1 MTYSVTKTSFAKRLL
16 NRAKDL
22 LFIKPLLPF
31 WRKRLNGKAMIYL
44 YHRLEEKG
52 KYSFLDEGGSPMTS
66 VDEYRQDIQMLKS
79 WGASFVRFSDLAL
92 CDYTSGGFYVVICAD
107 DGFASNYQD
116 GQMVADQEKIPQTI
130 FQCSAMVETTELIWE
145 HQLYYLFQHSDEFKT
160 YLANKTKWPSSLN
173 RIRDE
178 LSAEEIQKVI
188 DVFLLS
194 HQALKQK
201 MQLLASEIYPSK
213 EQLISASEAG
223 HEVASHGDT
232 HCNRMTISNEKFEQE
247 LQVSKDSLESIIQ
260 KPVNAFS
267 YPFNKYKNDDD
278 QRCAQ
283 SYSFVATVDGGA
295 VDTSTALLSIPRN
308 TYPGK
313 AKNKLRQRRWL
324 LTGSI

>member
-1 MTYSVTKTSFAKRLL
+1 M
-16 NRAKDL
+16 
-22 LFIKPLLPF
+22 
-31 WRKRLNGKAMIYL
+31 
-44 YHRLEEKG
+44 
-52 KYSFLDEGGSPMTS
+52 
-66 VDEYRQDIQMLKS
+66 
-79 WGASFVRFSDLAL
+79 
-92 CDYTSGGFYVVICAD
+92 ICAD
-107 DGFASNYQD
+107 DGFVSSYQA

-145 HQLYYLFQHSDEFKT
+145 HQLYYLFEHSDEFKI

-188 DVFLLS
+188 DAFLVN
-194 HQALKQK
+194 QQTLKQK

-213 EQLISASEAG
+213 KQLRFASETG
-223 HEVASHGDT
+223 HEVASHGDK
-232 HCNRMTISNEKFEQE
+232 HCNRMTITDDKFVHE
-247 LQVSKDSLESIIQ
+247 LQRSKEILESIIQ

-267 YPFNKYKNDDD
+267 YPFNKYKDGDA

-295 VDTSTALLSIPRN
+295 VDTSTPLLSIPRN

-313 AKNKLRQRRWL
+313 AKNILRHRRWL
-324 LTGSI
+324 LTGGI